1 MYVVAIWDIRYM
13 GIDNDICCINSV
25 LIENKECLEGFFIL
39 VRLLEGWIV
48 LLHEV
53 PHDPGAR
60 HQVIIK
66 GELVSILAR
75 AEYEVGLVAVVTTE
89 QS

>member
-1 MYVVAIWDIRYM
+1 M
-13 GIDNDICCINSV
+13 
-25 LIENKECLEGFFIL
+25 
-39 VRLLEGWIV
+39 

-66 GELVSILAR
+66 GELVSVLAR

-89 QS
+89 QEMVGCWLGELT